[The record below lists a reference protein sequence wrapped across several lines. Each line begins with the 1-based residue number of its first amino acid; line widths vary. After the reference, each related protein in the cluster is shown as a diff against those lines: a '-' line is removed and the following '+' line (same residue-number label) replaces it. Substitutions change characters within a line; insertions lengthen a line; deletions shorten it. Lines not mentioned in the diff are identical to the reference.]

1 MPVLKYR
8 KDIQVE
14 NCLFFVKIITYFII
28 YSFFGWIIES
38 TYKSIL
44 EKKIINSGFLHGPFC
59 PIYGFGA
66 IFMFLCLNNFKNN
79 ILLLFFIAFFTLSI
93 WEYIVGFLL
102 EKFLHTKYWDYSENR
117 FNIKGRVC
125 LLNSFF
131 WGILGVVFIKFVHP
145 YITEKIEILSVKHLL
160 FFTVTLSIIIIID
173 FIISIIKV
181 KNINI
186 KLEKLKEITNTIKE
200 KLEEQNTKAIN
211 KESLQ
216 QVIEELKY
224 KQLVIKTKLIKQT
237 NRLKKAFPTMRSEA
251 IEKINEF
258 IKEKKETI
266 KRNK

>member
-1 MPVLKYR
+1 M
-8 KDIQVE
+8 E
-14 NCLFFVKIITYFII
+14 NYLLFVKIITYFII

-66 IFMFLCLNNFKNN
+66 VFMFLCLNNFKSN
-79 ILLLFFIAFFTLSI
+79 LVLLFLISFLTLSI
-93 WEYIVGFLL
+93 WEYIVGYLL
-102 EKFLHTKYWDYSENR
+102 EKILHTKYWDYSKNR
-117 FNIKGRVC
+117 FNISGRVC

-145 YITEKIEILSVKHLL
+145 FITEKIEILSIKHLI
-160 FFTVTLSIIIIID
+160 FFTVTLSTIIIID